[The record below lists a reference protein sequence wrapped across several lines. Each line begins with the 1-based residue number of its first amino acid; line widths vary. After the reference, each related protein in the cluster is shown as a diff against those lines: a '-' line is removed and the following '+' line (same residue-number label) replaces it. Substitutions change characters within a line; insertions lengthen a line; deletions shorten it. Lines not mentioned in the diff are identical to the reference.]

1 MIAYIVCRV
10 YGYTASLVKKYLG
23 DYNIAVCIVKPIKI
37 ICTFKVYNLWFSL
50 KTDTL
55 QIYVNIAL
63 TSTKLITLA
72 IFSPRPQEY
81 GEPKQSHKLA
91 EHISG
96 P

>member
-1 MIAYIVCRV
+1 MVLI
-10 YGYTASLVKKYLG
+10 
-23 DYNIAVCIVKPIKI
+23 
-37 ICTFKVYNLWFSL
+37 

-63 TSTKLITLA
+63 TSTKLSITLA